1 MSTAM
6 QVPPAV
12 PALALPRKR
21 KRITK
26 KTFSL
31 WLLFLPPVVLLFL
44 FNYMPIYGIIIAFK
58 KYTPYVGIFNSP
70 WVGLANFREFLGDS
84 KFWQV
89 VGNTIIQSVLDIA
102 FGFPAPIIFA
112 LLANEIVSTP
122 FKRTMQ
128 TISYLPHFISWV
140 VVFGIFY
147 QILSP
152 GSGILSRGLLALGL
166 KPIDFLGK
174 AVWFRPLM
182 VILEIWKSVG
192 WGAILYFATIAGL
205 DPELYDAAYIDGAGR
220 FRQVLHVTLPG
231 MAPMI
236 VLMLIFR
243 LSSIMSVGFDRI
255 FFFSNPMNYEVSDVI
270 SVWVYRRGLVE
281 AQYSLTAAVGLAESV
296 LGFILLF
303 TANKISGKVAG
314 LGLW

>member
-1 MSTAM
+1 MSTIM
-6 QVPPAV
+6 PAQPV
-12 PALALPRKR
+12 APLLALPRRR
-21 KRITK
+21 KKITK
-26 KTFSL
+26 KTISL
-31 WLLFLPPVVLLFL
+31 WVLFLPPVVLLFL

-58 KYTPYVGIFNSP
+58 KYTPYVGIFKSP
-70 WVGLANFREFLGDS
+70 WIGLANFREFLFDP
-84 KFWQV
+84 KFWSV
-89 VGNTIIQSVLDIA
+89 VGNTIVLSVLDIT

-147 QILSP
+147 QFLSP
-152 GSGILSRGLLALGL
+152 GFGILGRVMTLVGL
-166 KPIDFLGK
+166 KPINIFAMVGL
-174 AVWFRPLM
+174 FRPMM
-182 VILEIWKSVG
+182 VVLEIWKGVG

-220 FRQVLHVTLPG
+220 LRQVFAVTLPG
-231 MAPMI
+231 MMPMI

-243 LSSIMSVGFDRI
+243 LSSVFSVGFDRI
-255 FFFSNPMNYEVSDVI
+255 FFFSNPLNYEVSDVI
-270 SVWVYRRGLVE
+270 AVWVYRRGLVE
-281 AQYSLTAAVGLAESV
+281 AQYSLTTAVGLAQSV
-296 LGFILLF
+296 LGFIMLF
-303 TANKISGKVAG
+303 TANKVSGKVAG

>member
-1 MSTAM
+1 M

-70 WVGLANFREFLGDS
+70 WVGLANFREFLSDS
-84 KFWQV
+84 KFWSV

-102 FGFPAPIIFA
+102 FGFPAPIVFA

-174 AVWFRPLM
+174 VVWFRPLM

-231 MAPMI
+231 MASMI

>member
-1 MSTAM
+1 MSTIM
-6 QVPPAV
+6 HTQPVLEP
-12 PALALPRKR
+12 LTIPRKR
-21 KRITK
+21 KRLTK
-26 KTFSL
+26 KALSL
-31 WLLFLPPVVLLFL
+31 WVLFLPPVVLLFL
-44 FNYMPIYGIIIAFK
+44 FNYMPIWGIIIAFK
-58 KYTPYVGIFNSP
+58 KYAPYVGILKSP
-70 WVGLANFREFLGDS
+70 WIGLANFREFLLDP
-84 KFWQV
+84 KFWSV
-89 VGNTIIQSVLDIA
+89 VGNTIIISVLDII

-147 QILSP
+147 QFLSP
-152 GSGILSRGLLALGL
+152 GFGILGRAMQLVGL
-166 KPIDFLGK
+166 KPINVFAIVQL
-174 AVWFRPLM
+174 FRPMM
-182 VILEIWKSVG
+182 VTLGIWQGVG

-231 MAPMI
+231 MTPMI

-255 FFFSNPMNYEVSDVI
+255 FFFSNPLNYEVSDVI
-270 SVWVYRRGLVE
+270 AVWVYRRGLVE
-281 AQYSLTAAVGLAESV
+281 AQYSLTAAVGLAESF
-296 LGFILLF
+296 LGFIMLF
-303 TANKISGKVAG
+303 TANKVSSKVAG